1 MSAIGYLVY
10 SWDDETKTD
19 GPLNIL
25 QSTLANYDF
34 TYLFVIANH
43 QIMFSYFL
51 YGIRDSSVC
60 YERDHI
66 AEPKDGRE

>member
-43 QIMFSYFL
+43 QIMFSYFP
-51 YGIRDSSVC
+51 YDIRDSSVC
-60 YERDHI
+60 YERYDI
-66 AEPKDGRE
+66 TEPKDGRE